1 MQEATTNALKHGR
14 ATNIVL
20 VSDPSTGDGKRGFVL
35 RVLNDGEPFDAAA
48 ALGPEAGHFGLAG
61 MRERAKRNG
70 MRISWGVE
78 GRWTSVEVEVASI

>member
-1 MQEATTNALKHGR
+1 
-14 ATNIVL
+14 
-20 VSDPSTGDGKRGFVL
+20 
-35 RVLNDGEPFDAAA
+35 VLNDGEPFDAAS

-70 MRISWGVE
+70 MRISWGCE

>member
-1 MQEATTNALKHGR
+1 
-14 ATNIVL
+14 
-20 VSDPSTGDGKRGFVL
+20 
-35 RVLNDGEPFDAAA
+35 VLNDGEPFDAAA
-48 ALGPEAGHFGLAG
+48 ALGPESGHFGLAG